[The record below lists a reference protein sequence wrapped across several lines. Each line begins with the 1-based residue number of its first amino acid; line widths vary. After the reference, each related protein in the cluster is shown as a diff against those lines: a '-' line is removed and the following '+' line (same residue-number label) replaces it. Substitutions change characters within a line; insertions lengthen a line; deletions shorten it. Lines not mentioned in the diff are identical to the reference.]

1 MRSILRNV
9 HRGQGDILPPFWVG
23 EHKTLGNTSVYQ
35 KPFFLGFSVFR
46 AARYRGV
53 YSPVFGFRILLK
65 FYVFFMQKPEKRLE
79 KSLEGTA
86 NMGCVGNGE
95 GVEQG

>member
-23 EHKTLGNTSVYQ
+23 EHNTLGNTSVYQ
-35 KPFFLGFSVFR
+35 KPFFLGFLFSEPLDIGVFIPPF
-46 AARYRGV
+46 
-53 YSPVFGFRILLK
+53 SGFRTLLK